1 MIGWWA
7 GQSVIQPVSLCVL
20 TCQCHSFNMSVVQS
34 VSLYVCPPVSQS
46 IITHLTS
53 DFFFLLCVHVF
64 LLQIKCV
71 FIDVFFFVAVYKF
84 FEQRNVRLRG
94 NPDFAPGIKFVFI
107 FVKSI
112 FCLSLVVSM
121 VVKFM
126 SVLQECILYKLKVIP
141 PLSCCILIHK
151 NVTLSLPLVYM

>member
-1 MIGWWA
+1 MIFLVQFGIKTFQRLQA
-7 GQSVIQPVSLCVL
+7 YGLVQ
-20 TCQCHSFNMSVVQS
+20 FFVVFEKFFRAYLFQIA
-34 VSLYVCPPVSQS
+34 LE
-46 IITHLTS
+46 IIWLPI
-53 DFFFLLCVHVF
+53 
-64 LLQIKCV
+64 QIKCV

-112 FCLSLVVSM
+112 FFLSLVVSM